1 MGRWGVELCEEWS
14 LGGGPEKGHQARV
27 ISPPHARGEAPDRTQ
42 VARNQEGG
50 CPRDVD
56 AATKPGRRLEE
67 KNCKSRA
74 PADNVISGRWPDPR
88 HCPCCPTH
96 DFFDAAS
103 PGRGRPQTV
112 AVGNRHRA
120 AAAEAAMP

>member
-56 AATKPGRRLEE
+56 AATKPGLRLEE

-74 PADNVISGRWPDPR
+74 PANNVISGRWPDPGTA
-88 HCPCCPTH
+88 P
-96 DFFDAAS
+96 AALRMTS
-103 PGRGRPQTV
+103 SMQRAPGVAGRRRSQSEIDIGRRLLKRP
-112 AVGNRHRA
+112 
-120 AAAEAAMP
+120 